1 MWRCET
7 FLNKKGL
14 QSHARCIRESK
25 TLHHD
30 VLASSRELARTPP
43 SPSLCYFSSRCFVDS
58 SDGII
63 TDFVHPSSRFS
74 FLRSS
79 PFFLTA
85 RFCVAQWMRRR
96 RRRCRQ
102 ESLRFSERFSFPPD
116 ISSAFAR
123 ATSGARRRKRKK
135 GRRSESRVGSNICAR
150 KSCDETGDFQ
160 MELLINNDNNNK
172 KRSTAQRKMKE

>member
-1 MWRCET
+1 M
-7 FLNKKGL
+7 
-14 QSHARCIRESK
+14 
-25 TLHHD
+25 
-30 VLASSRELARTPP
+30 
-43 SPSLCYFSSRCFVDS
+43 
-58 SDGII
+58 
-63 TDFVHPSSRFS
+63 
-74 FLRSS
+74 
-79 PFFLTA
+79 
-85 RFCVAQWMRRR
+85 RR

-116 ISSAFAR
+116 IPSAFAR

-172 KRSTAQRKMKE
+172 KRNTGAEQDEGINGTDEASTSRQTHVAGTKDHRSGGARWRWSRRRYLKLLETGARVSDSNNFISVRGKICCLRLYPRCISAAAP